1 MEAGLK
7 DRAKQL
13 NDFNSY
19 LESVKQFGGDEVDS
33 LVDESQ
39 SREELE
45 RQVLDNNYMKEKIEE
60 HRMNESFHSDRSNK
74 PVKAIAFGNMSK
86 PSLKPPVPRAK
97 DYKQKNMPGPDHPI
111 VKSYDQRKDSP
122 IRELDMSDDD
132 ISENIESIQDRI
144 KKQLEVFHKYKND
157 ALHDC
162 EDFMDE
168 FENTLDGEGNKLVQI
183 PEDFDDIVDIVVE
196 EQSQAREYGEEED
209 EGEEVLD
216 EDGKPFWMRYFKADY
231 LGEEDPTYKRLL
243 EKENIIT
250 TANKEESKEDK
261 EGNEEVRLRL
271 HDEFSRIKD
280 LDTKLVGMNKVYKTM
295 KEKCRLREDILRDH
309 IQKEKE
315 LRKRK
320 FEKKKNSYINSR
332 TKGQTSSR
340 GSSRSKISQSSKKS
354 KNSTNNSS
362 KGFSSNPFT
371 GMERQNS
378 AKKSAKGSQKRIAN
392 GKVEEDKS
400 STFLTGVQNQANKYE
415 EIDQRIRDADMDT
428 NQEFNMND
436 FELDMIHAK
445 EEAMNTTPKRRR
457 KKYDDSRSQR
467 SSSSKNSSPGKVDFI
482 KENTANIG
490 QELPKSYTDRLTEH
504 EKSRLLALEDEIDQ
518 SFLGNEDFEKR
529 LLSIAD
535 RPERE
540 RLELMSA
547 MVPITE
553 AGDNALINGMKN
565 AYVYEEGERMEA
577 INDELKTKF
586 LALPSPS
593 DHDTVNDDI
602 SSMNN
607 YQTSVFGDKK
617 GSSKDYDIYSER
629 SVQLTQISKRSGISG
644 FSHSI
649 VSKLSKP
656 HSFPK
661 EKILRE
667 KAEDKYYKQTMREI
681 EDSLSQVRNINGKK
695 PISDDQ
701 MSRLVDE

>member
-1 MEAGLK
+1 MESDQK
-7 DRAKQL
+7 ERERQL
-13 NDFNSY
+13 RDFQNY

-45 RQVLDNNYMKEKIEE
+45 RQVMDNNYMKERIEE

-74 PVKAIAFGNMSK
+74 PIKAIAFGSMTK
-86 PSLKPPVPRAK
+86 PNLKPPVSKAK
-97 DYKQKNMPGPDHPI
+97 DYTSKNMAGRDNPI
-111 VKSYDQRKDSP
+111 ITSSDPRESSP
-122 IRELDMSDDD
+122 IRELDMSDEDRP
-132 ISENIESIQDRI
+132 ENIESIQDRI
-144 KKQLEVFHKYKND
+144 KRQLEVFHKYKND

-162 EDFMDE
+162 EDFIDE
-168 FENTLDGEGNKLVQI
+168 IENTLDGDGNKLVQI
-183 PEDFDDIVDIVVE
+183 PEDFDDIVDIAVE
-196 EQSQAREYGEEED
+196 EQSQAREDGE
-209 EGEEVLD
+209 EEVLD

-243 EKENIIT
+243 AKEGI
-250 TANKEESKEDK
+250 KEDNEENK
-261 EGNEEVRLRL
+261 IGNDEVRLKL

-280 LDTKLVGMNKVYKTM
+280 LDKKLVGMNKVYKTM
-295 KEKCRLREDILRDH
+295 KDKAKTREENLRDH
-309 IQKEKE
+309 IQKERE
-315 LRKRK
+315 MRKK
-320 FEKKKNSYINSR
+320 YMEKKSKSYIRSR
-332 TKGQTSSR
+332 TKGQTDSR
-340 GSSRSKISQSSKKS
+340 GSSRSKVSESSKSSKKS
-354 KNSTNNSS
+354 LKSS

-371 GMERQNS
+371 GMRRPSSGRDS
-378 AKKSAKGSQKRIAN
+378 AKKSQKQITN

-400 STFLTGVQNQANKYE
+400 STFLTGVQNQGNKYE

-428 NQEFNMND
+428 NQEFDMNN
-436 FELDMIHAK
+436 FELDMIYAK

-457 KKYDDSRSQR
+457 KKYDDAQSQK
-467 SSSSKNSSPGKVDFI
+467 SESSKNSSPGKVNFI

-490 QELPKSYTDRLTEH
+490 QVLPKNYTDRLTEQ
-504 EKSRLLALEDEIDQ
+504 EKSRLEALEDEIDK

-529 LLSIAD
+529 LLSIAN
-535 RPERE
+535 RPDNE

-547 MVPITE
+547 IVPVTE
-553 AGDNALINGMKN
+553 AGANALINGMKN

-577 INDELKTKF
+577 INDELKAKY

-593 DHDTVNDDI
+593 DNDTINDDI

-607 YQTSVFGDKK
+607 FQPSVYGGKK
-617 GSSKDYDIYSER
+617 GSEKNYDAFSER

-656 HSFPK
+656 QSFPK
-661 EKILRE
+661 EKTLRD
-667 KAEDKYYKQTMREI
+667 KAENKFYKQSLREI
-681 EDSLSQVRNINGKK
+681 EDSLGKVRNISGNK

-701 MSRLVDE
+701 MRKLVDE